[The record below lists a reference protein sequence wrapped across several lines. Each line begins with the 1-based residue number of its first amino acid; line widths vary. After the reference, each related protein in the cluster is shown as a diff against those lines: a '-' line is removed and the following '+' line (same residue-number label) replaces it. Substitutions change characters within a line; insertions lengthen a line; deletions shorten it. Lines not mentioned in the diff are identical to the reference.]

1 MNDRMPH
8 FPEDQASEFAR
19 LGAIARVAIAKGWGH
34 YAERLGFGSPGA
46 AGEDGP
52 PRSDA
57 VRLREALEE
66 LGPTF
71 VKFGQ
76 TLSMRSDVFS
86 DELATELAKLQ
97 DAATTF
103 PAEAARRIIEEETG
117 KPLAEI
123 YASFDDLPM
132 AAASM
137 AQVHC
142 ATLPD
147 GTSVIVSR
155 RLTGMKARSSCL
167 GCSGRRP
174 RCVCLP
180 WSTVGGRVKVGAIN
194 SWHRRRST
202 ERLGLSLNMWVKSK
216 EWRNHGS

>member
-1 MNDRMPH
+1 MNDRMP
-8 FPEDQASEFAR
+8 PPPGGQASEFAR
-19 LGAIARVAIAKGWGH
+19 LGVIARVAIAKGWGH

-46 AGEDGP
+46 AAEEGT

-66 LGPTF
+66 LRPTF

-97 DAATTF
+97 DAAATF
-103 PAEAARRIIEEETG
+103 PAEAAHRIIEQETG
-117 KPLAEI
+117 KPLAEL

-142 ATLPD
+142 ATHPD
-147 GTSVIVSR
+147 GTSVIV
-155 RLTGMKARSSCL
+155 KVQ
-167 GCSGRRP
+167 RP
-174 RCVCLP
+174 GIAT
-180 WSTVGGRVKVGAIN
+180 TVEGDIATVVTMQPGK
-194 SWHRRRST
+194 
-202 ERLGLSLNMWVKSK
+202 
-216 EWRNHGS
+216 